1 MRGRN
6 STAENKIVFVL
17 SGLVASCP
25 LHKLR
30 ASGEDQAKRLQGGH
44 LHTDRE
50 LSVISL
56 NLQEWRLKGL
66 LLSISLVDCTQ
77 YGTPD

>member
-1 MRGRN
+1 M
-6 STAENKIVFVL
+6 
-17 SGLVASCP
+17 SGLLPSSP
-25 LHKLR
+25 PHKLP
-30 ASGEDQAKRLQGGH
+30 ASGADQAKRLQGGD
-44 LHTDRE
+44 LHTDGE

-77 YGTPD
+77 YCTADGIAFVITTF